1 MPKGRLIKAAILM
14 SLAALSFATTSA
26 LVKIVTRD
34 LPFLYAVAGRS
45 FIGLLMLFG
54 YFKIKGIPIKGHN
67 RGLLLFRSILGF
79 TGMSLFFFGIQK
91 IPLSSAVILNFSAPI
106 FVALF
111 SVIFLKERFRLI
123 LIPLIFLAFT
133 GAALIVS
140 PDFSGINTAA
150 ILVFLSA
157 ITTGLAWVTVRKM
170 SQKDTPSTIVLYY
183 MGYSTIFSL
192 ITLILL
198 GIFKVHG
205 YSFGIVN
212 HIINPKNLLTLIG
225 IGVFATLGQIFTTN
239 AYSLERAAVVGVF
252 SYLTPIFAYLIGLF
266 AFSEVPK
273 LTSLLGGILI
283 LVTSITVLFVE
294 RTPVKKEPP
303 VVDT

>member
-1 MPKGRLIKAAILM
+1 
-14 SLAALSFATTSA
+14 
-26 LVKIVTRD
+26 
-34 LPFLYAVAGRS
+34 
-45 FIGLLMLFG
+45 
-54 YFKIKGIPIKGHN
+54 
-67 RGLLLFRSILGF
+67 
-79 TGMSLFFFGIQK
+79 
-91 IPLSSAVILNFSAPI
+91 
-106 FVALF
+106 
-111 SVIFLKERFRLI
+111 
-123 LIPLIFLAFT
+123 
-133 GAALIVS
+133 
-140 PDFSGINTAA
+140 
-150 ILVFLSA
+150 
-157 ITTGLAWVTVRKM
+157 
-170 SQKDTPSTIVLYY
+170 

-198 GIFKVHG
+198 GIFKVDG
-205 YSFGIVN
+205 YSFSIVK

-283 LVTSITVLFVE
+283 LGTSITVLFVE